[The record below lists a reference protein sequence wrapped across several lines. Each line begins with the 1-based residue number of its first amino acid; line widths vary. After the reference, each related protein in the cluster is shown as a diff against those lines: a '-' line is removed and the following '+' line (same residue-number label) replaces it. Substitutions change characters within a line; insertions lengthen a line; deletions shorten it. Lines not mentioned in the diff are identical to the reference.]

1 MTCPPT
7 PGPISDEALVAFVDW
22 CRLNPW
28 RLVYDKALMRRVFD
42 AYASVAPLDSVL
54 ERHWAGRGDG

>member
-7 PGPISDEALVAFVDW
+7 PGQISDEALLAFVDW

-28 RLVYDKALMRRVFD
+28 RLVYDKELMRRVFD
-42 AYASVAPLDSVL
+42 AYAALTPPDPLHEEV
-54 ERHWAGRGDG
+54 